1 MINQRKLD
9 NQALINRAKTEH
21 FQDFLRK
28 MKIAL
33 TIEGGS
39 FFISHDGGEYEM
51 INKDPKQIGFVIEED

>member
-1 MINQRKLD
+1 MNQIKLD
-9 NQALINRAKTEH
+9 SQALLNRAKTEH

-51 INKDPKQIGFVIEED
+51 IDRDPKQIGFVVEED